1 MIFSLLDE
9 EIKGYLS
16 IRQISSWVTLRLKK
30 DSNYKV
36 DLNRYVAMKFKQDPS
51 LPDVKVNQ

>member
-30 DSNYKV
+30 DSHYKV